1 MQGLGTYTSASGSQY
16 VGEWENDKK
25 HGQGTYTFADGSQ
38 YVGEFKN
45 DIESGKGVFT
55 YPDGRTYEPLPDDGS
70 LIEISSGSGFFIN
83 DDGYLITNNH
93 VIDICKKINTKIKG
107 ITYLAT
113 EVSRD
118 RFNDLAL
125 LKIDI
130 SDNAF
135 IKLSSSNIGL
145 GEAVTV
151 GGFPLAD
158 MLGGDIKVNFGNVNS
173 LSPFNNFSKIQIDA
187 AVQPGN
193 SGGPIINQYGELIGV
208 VEAMA
213 RDQEIFDKTGQF
225 PENINF
231 GVKLNAVKDF
241 IAGNKVKNKTGF
253 PYFKS
258 VLSNVE
264 LAEIIESTTLQL
276 QCLNTIQARDE
287 IKQSNKVH
295 YLF

>member
-1 MQGLGTYTSASGSQY
+1 
-16 VGEWENDKK
+16 
-25 HGQGTYTFADGSQ
+25 
-38 YVGEFKN
+38 
-45 DIESGKGVFT
+45 
-55 YPDGRTYEPLPDDGS
+55 
-70 LIEISSGSGFFIN
+70 
-83 DDGYLITNNH
+83 
-93 VIDICKKINTKIKG
+93 
-107 ITYLAT
+107 
-113 EVSRD
+113 
-118 RFNDLAL
+118 
-125 LKIDI
+125 
-130 SDNAF
+130 
-135 IKLSSSNIGL
+135 
-145 GEAVTV
+145 
-151 GGFPLAD
+151 
-158 MLGGDIKVNFGNVNS
+158 
-173 LSPFNNFSKIQIDA
+173 
-187 AVQPGN
+187 
-193 SGGPIINQYGELIGV
+193 V